1 MLIVVGDGGHQRML
15 HSPGSDHRRLAME
28 ILRCVMPPDMC
39 DELER
44 KTDFEGTS
52 EVVVDPGMC
61 AILLKMH
68 GR

>member
-1 MLIVVGDGGHQRML
+1 MAGISACCIRLGRITGD
-15 HSPGSDHRRLAME
+15 LAME